1 MATKETLIDAE
12 HASFSVKITLAFAF
26 FSLLLLLLSAGKD
39 RQEAFLRRLNRPLSP
54 VAQSPCIIFNILV
67 LSRNSSLKISLRN

>member
-1 MATKETLIDAE
+1 MATKEALIDAE

-26 FSLLLLLLSAGKD
+26 FSLLLLLSAGKD

-67 LSRNSSLKISLRN
+67 IRYFNYLEIPR